1 MRNGGRMAKKK
12 DDKKAPK
19 KRKKK
24 VEEIRKIDPSAI
36 PRQDPNLLVDA
47 LQALG
52 GEGVLIQRG
61 SEMEG
66 RMDLRRPSGI
76 ADLDLACGGG
86 IPSGGLSQID
96 GPEGVGKNLLL
107 YHYYAQNQKIH
118 GDNSN
123 IFMLCLEFNYDKMF
137 GRACGVQVA
146 LSPYEIEAI
155 GRKMYHEGANLT
167 AEDVADLQAQVG
179 NFHVFRGANAEKLLD
194 GVVEAVRLNSY
205 QIGGIDSWDAMLTVA
220 DEEKELEDAAKVA
233 DASNVQTRWM
243 RKVQSALTPT
253 KICPDC
259 FSRPLGFKRYGKG
272 NFEYI
277 CPDDKHCG
285 WRGKKPHP
293 WENETTLIGIRQ
305 VRSNLNRRNMRSR
318 EYKVGGAWAL
328 KHGKLIDI
336 QLRPGEYTKDKK
348 TNEKICKEIVWEIT
362 KGKAGTHE
370 GKVGMYKYFY
380 NPPEID
386 VASNLVALCITRD
399 VVKFEGRKW
408 VVKFDWETD
417 LREEDM
423 VFGSREM
430 FQRAVEDSPE
440 IAAEMR
446 RIAMVKAGLGHVR
459 YR

>member
-1 MRNGGRMAKKK
+1 MTKKK
-12 DDKKAPK
+12 KTTKRPKKADT
-19 KRKKK
+19 RH
-24 VEEIRKIDPSAI
+24 IDPSSI
-36 PRQDPNLLVDA
+36 PRQDPDLLIDA

-52 GEGVLIQRG
+52 GEGVVIQRG
-61 SEMEG
+61 IEMEG

-76 ADLDLACGGG
+76 ADLDVACGGG
-86 IPSGGLSQID
+86 IPAGGLSQID

-107 YHYYAQNQKIH
+107 NHYYAQNQKIH
-118 GDNSN
+118 GDDSN

-155 GRKMYHEGANLT
+155 GRKMHHEGVELT
-167 AEDVADLQAQVG
+167 AEDVEDLQTQIG
-179 NFHVFRGANAEKLLD
+179 KFHIFRGANSERLLD

-220 DEEKELEDAAKVA
+220 DEEKDLEESAKVA

-243 RKVQSALTPT
+243 RKVQSALTPQ
-253 KICPDC
+253 KICPEC
-259 FSRPLGFKRYGKG
+259 FSRPLGFKRFGK
-272 NFEYI
+272 NNYKYS
-277 CPDDKHCG
+277 CPDDGCK
-285 WRGKKPHP
+285 WEGKDPYM

-305 VRSNLNRRNMRSR
+305 VRANLNRANMRSR

-336 QLRPGEYTKDKK
+336 QLRPGEFTRDK
-348 TNEKICKEIVWEIT
+348 TTGEKICKEIVWEIT

-370 GKVGMYKYFY
+370 GKKGMYKYYY

-386 VASNLVALCITRD
+386 IASNLVALCVSRD
-399 VVKFEGRKW
+399 ILKYEAKKW
-408 VVKFDWETD
+408 VVKFDAETT
-417 LREEDM
+417 LTEDQM
-423 VFGSREM
+423 VFGSRET
-430 FQRAVEDSPE
+430 FQRAVEDDPE
-440 IAAEMR
+440 FASELR
-446 RIAMVKAGLGHVR
+446 RIALVKAGLGYVR